1 MSPGK
6 RQISSMC
13 GISGLLKNDG
23 GHADRDQLSKM
34 IATPHHRGPDANGIH
49 VSGAVGLAHARLSII
64 DLQSGAQPMSTA
76 EGLLWI
82 TFNGEIFNYVELRE
96 ELLNKGHRFLTGGSA
111 VNRLL
116 ISAFFATL
124 FLGMGIGFRI
134 MGHSHE
140 SSLWLIYYGGW
151 VAFAVW
157 WFYQASTLIHD
168 STSAFG
174 PSGHELHGDSCLQ
187 LGQFDSFIRFGR
199 DERPA

>member
-134 MGHSHE
+134 MGHSREFLVAHLLRGLGCVCRLVVLP
-140 SSLWLIYYGGW
+140 SIHIDSRFHIRLWPIW
-151 VAFAVW
+151 ARVAWGFLLAIGAVRLVHSIW
-157 WFYQASTLIHD
+157 T
-168 STSAFG
+168 
-174 PSGHELHGDSCLQ
+174 
-187 LGQFDSFIRFGR
+187 R
-199 DERPA
+199 